1 MMVLK
6 RVILMAA
13 VVLMISG
20 CAGDQTNPPRSPEA
34 IEAGLDEIME
44 NLIDGQYF
52 DSAWQGKSAVL
63 KIDRS
68 TDDFHYEKAVG
79 TANYGSEAAMTVDH
93 QFMISSITKT
103 FVATLVL
110 QLWEEGAFGENGLDS
125 TLSELGLF
133 DPAVLEVLHVYEGVT
148 YGPDITLR
156 QLLTH
161 YTGLGTGWAGLM
173 PDGVTGLGDVF
184 TGHFE
189 CYLDPDCDTASL
201 ATSRTWARWDPAR
214 PFDAD
219 AGLFNNFISAQR
231 QASTAVAKPG
241 EMHTY
246 RDLNFWILAIVVQ
259 ELTDQPLY
267 KAFRE
272 RIFDPLGMDNTY
284 MNYTQDPEE
293 DAHRVA
299 LSDFYAGDVP
309 VITSGFNFSMDW
321 AGGGLA
327 TTVEELSRF
336 HRALIDGRLFRHPE
350 TYDEMRKWHGEPLVE
365 EGYTEHVGLGYFTT
379 DVAGVP
385 LDGHTG
391 FMGAFMF
398 HDAETDTLLSGTI
411 NKIPDEIFFVI
422 IGDILRVLDGQTVVH
437 SSTDLDAQT
446 TSTN

>member
-1 MMVLK
+1 MDIR
-6 RVILMAA
+6 RVFLA
-13 VVLMISG
+13 VVVALMISG
-20 CAGDQTNPPRSPEA
+20 CGGDPPERHQGPEA
-34 IEAGLDEIME
+34 IEAGLDEIMA
-44 NLIDGQYF
+44 NLVDGQYF
-52 DSAWQGKSAVL
+52 DSEWQGKSAVL

-161 YTGLGTGWAGLM
+161 YTGLGTGWAGLI
-173 PDGVTGLGDVF
+173 PDGVTGLGDIF

-189 CYLDPDCDTASL
+189 CYLDPDCDTDSL
-201 ATSRTWARWDPAR
+201 GTSRTWARWDPAR

-241 EMHTY
+241 EKHTY

-259 ELTDQPLY
+259 ELTDQQLY

-336 HRALIDGRLFRHPE
+336 HRALIDGRLFEHPE
-350 TYDEMRKWHGEPLVE
+350 TYDEMRKWNGEPLVE

-385 LDGHTG
+385 LEGHTG
-391 FMGAFMF
+391 F
-398 HDAETDTLLSGTI
+398 
-411 NKIPDEIFFVI
+411 
-422 IGDILRVLDGQTVVH
+422 GDILRVLDGQTVVH
-437 SSTDLDAQT
+437 SSTDINGHA
-446 TSTN
+446 TSPN